1 MRVGRHP
8 QKGPMDCTICG
19 KPTLPGAMLCAP
31 CKAALKRARYVTV
44 QEDMRRPSVIDV
56 RRQQRRA
63 RTSAAT
69 PAAVP
74 TPGRSLPDHPAPVT
88 LPAAGE
94 FNSMLGRRIFI
105 GIFVA
110 AALLGSV
117 SYFGLRELGAHAGDA
132 STAGASPVVDP
143 RQEVPTRVAAGKE
156 DPAPPSP
163 SAPGA
168 VAPVDVGP
176 EPQAPAVAK
185 PPVKHAPVASRAT
198 FATSNGDPPDAV
210 YVAPEPE
217 KPAPAPPPPPP
228 APDRWQTM
236 RDAQTQC
243 ERQGVID
250 GLICGQRVRMQFCDG
265 YWGKV
270 PQCQGANVPYE
281 R

>member
-1 MRVGRHP
+1 
-8 QKGPMDCTICG
+8 MDCTICG
-19 KPTLPGAMLCAP
+19 KPTLLGAMLCAP

-63 RTSAAT
+63 RAPAAT

-74 TPGRSLPDHPAPVT
+74 LPAKSVPDHAAPMPPPV
-88 LPAAGE
+88 AGE
-94 FNSMLGRRIFI
+94 FNSALGRRIFV
-105 GIFVA
+105 GIFVV

-132 STAGASPVVDP
+132 AIAPAGPDATPRNEASAS
-143 RQEVPTRVAAGKE
+143 VAAAVKE
-156 DPAPPSP
+156 EAAPPPPAVATPVAPAAVEPDPAPPS
-163 SAPGA
+163 AK
-168 VAPVDVGP
+168 APVKRA
-176 EPQAPAVAK
+176 Q
-185 PPVKHAPVASRAT
+185 VASRAT
-198 FATSNGDPPDAV
+198 FATNNGDPPDAT

-236 RDAQTQC
+236 RDAQAQC
-243 ERQGVID
+243 ERQGVFD
-250 GLICGQRVRMQFCDG
+250 GLVCGQRVKMQYCDG

-270 PQCQGANVPYE
+270 PQCQGANVTYE